1 MELGYQAKA
10 GRASV
15 AIGVPLLTNAS
26 GGPVDGWSMNYLGP
40 TEALDRSVA
49 IGDSAKAMEKVS
61 VAIGNQANVRGLH
74 PDSGT
79 NYTYKLKLMEVVSIK
94 DGNGNVSVTTN
105 MNYGINTYTVDVA
118 RFERLPIPN
127 SRWNWKSGT
136 TNGNKTTEIFEQD
149 CDFLYDIAYIT
160 NEERAY
166 YDKII
171 QSGQGAAN
179 LMSAQYGV
187 AVGSRAYVPG
197 YHGAAFGHYAHVSR
211 PFGLSIGSEAHSY
224 SEGG

>member
-26 GGPVDGWSMNYLGP
+26 GEPVYGWSMNYLGP

-61 VAIGNQANVRGLH
+61 VAIGNQANVRGLQ

-79 NYTYKLKLMEVVSIK
+79 NYTYNLKLMEVVSIK

-136 TNGNKTTEIFEQD
+136 TNGNKTTEIFEQAY
-149 CDFLYDIAYIT
+149 DFLYDIAYIT
-160 NEERAY
+160 NEERA
-166 YDKII
+166 
-171 QSGQGAAN
+171 
-179 LMSAQYGV
+179 
-187 AVGSRAYVPG
+187 
-197 YHGAAFGHYAHVSR
+197 
-211 PFGLSIGSEAHSY
+211 
-224 SEGG
+224 